1 MKIEELNGSE
11 LFFAG
16 RVMTKL
22 VEITKEQKKT
32 NKDYEKAFDYLLS
45 KFDEINTEIEKE
57 IYLEFKEAI
66 DNLKKNFEEWCI
78 IDLYNELESKIQE
91 LEISIRSLRKTGQKY
106 AEAER
111 DYKILLRQEVLK
123 LRDEGQAI
131 GVITLTC
138 YGIPSVAEAR
148 FKRDTA
154 EAIYKANLEAIST
167 IKLQIRVL
175 ENQINREFG
184 MEGNRL

>member
-1 MKIEELNGSE
+1 M
-11 LFFAG
+11 
-16 RVMTKL
+16 
-22 VEITKEQKKT
+22 
-32 NKDYEKAFDYLLS
+32 
-45 KFDEINTEIEKE
+45 
-57 IYLEFKEAI
+57 
-66 DNLKKNFEEWCI
+66 
-78 IDLYNELESKIQE
+78 DLYNELESKIQE

-148 FKRDTA
+148 FKRDVA
-154 EAIYKANLEAIST
+154 ETVYKANLEAINS
-167 IKLQIRVL
+167 IKLQLRLL
-175 ENQINREFG
+175 ENQIQREYG
-184 MEGNRL
+184 TQISQ